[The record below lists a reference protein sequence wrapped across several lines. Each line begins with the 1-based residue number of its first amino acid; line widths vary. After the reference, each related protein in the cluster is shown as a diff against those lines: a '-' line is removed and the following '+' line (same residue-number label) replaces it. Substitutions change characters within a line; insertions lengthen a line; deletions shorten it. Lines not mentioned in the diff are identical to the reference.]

1 MNPAQTE
8 VLVTFRLLADD
19 FSIEDVTHRLGLT
32 PTETYKRGD
41 HSTYSAHPREYTSWS
56 LSTGYQPSFDV
67 NDQLQHIIAQLRG
80 KETIL
85 DDIYDTYNDM
95 QARFIIVIVME
106 GGQTPSL
113 VFDLETIQFAHRIRA
128 EFDIDLY
135 ANPYEEDP
143 DFKD

>member
-8 VLVTFRLLADD
+8 VLVYFQLLADD

-32 PTETYKRGD
+32 PTETFERGD
-41 HSTYSAHPREYTSWS
+41 KSTYSSCPRAYTSWS

-85 DDIYDTYNDM
+85 DGIYDTYDDM
-95 QARFIIVIVME
+95 QARFVIVVVIE
-106 GGQTPSL
+106 DGQTPSL
-113 VFDLETIQFAHRIRA
+113 VFDLKTIQFAHQIRA

-135 ANPYEEDP
+135 ANPYEEDHS
-143 DFKD
+143 

>member
-8 VLVTFRLLADD
+8 VLVYFQLLADD
-19 FSIEDVTHRLGLT
+19 FLIEDVTHRLGLM

-41 HSTYSAHPREYTSWS
+41 KSSYSSRPREYTSWS

-67 NDQLQHIIAQLRG
+67 NDQLQPIISQLRG

-85 DDIYDTYNDM
+85 DDIYDIYDDM
-95 QARFIIVIVME
+95 QARFVIVIVME

-113 VFDLETIQFAHRIRA
+113 LFDLKTIQFANRIRA

-135 ANPYEEDP
+135 ANPYEEDA
-143 DFKD
+143 DFND

>member
-1 MNPAQTE
+1 MTPAQTE
-8 VLVTFRLLADD
+8 VLVYFRLLADD

-32 PTETYKRGD
+32 PTETYKREEKGN
-41 HSTYSAHPREYTSWS
+41 SSRPREYTSWS
-56 LSTGYQPSFDV
+56 IGTGYQPSFDV
-67 NDQLQHIIAQLRG
+67 NDQLQHIMTQLRG

-85 DDIYDTYNDM
+85 DDLYDTYDDM

-106 GGQTPSL
+106 EGQTPSL

-135 ANPYEEDP
+135 ANPYQDEDC
-143 DFKD
+143 

>member
-1 MNPAQTE
+1 MNQAQTE

-32 PTETYKRGD
+32 PTETFKHGD
-41 HSTYSAHPREYTSWS
+41 KSKYPSRRREYTSWS
-56 LSTGYQPSFDV
+56 LSTGYQPSVDV
-67 NDQLQHIIAQLRG
+67 NNQLQHIIAQLRG
-80 KETIL
+80 RETIL
-85 DDIYDTYNDM
+85 DDIYDTYDDM

-143 DFKD
+143 NFKD

>member
-8 VLVTFRLLADD
+8 VLVYFQLLADD

-32 PTETYKRGD
+32 PTETCQRGEKG
-41 HSTYSAHPREYTSWS
+41 YSSRLREYTSWS
-56 LSTGYQPSFDV
+56 LGTGYQSSVDV
-67 NDQLQHIIAQLRG
+67 NDQLQPIIAQLRG

-85 DDIYDTYNDM
+85 DDIFDTYDDM

-106 GGQTPSL
+106 EGQTPAL

-135 ANPYEEDP
+135 ANPYEEDS

>member
-8 VLVTFRLLADD
+8 VLVYFQLLADD

-32 PTETYKRGD
+32 PTETFQRGEKG
-41 HSTYSAHPREYTSWS
+41 YSSRLREYTSWS
-56 LSTGYQPSFDV
+56 LGTGYQSSVDV
-67 NDQLQHIIAQLRG
+67 NDQLQPIIAQLRG

-85 DDIYDTYNDM
+85 DDIYDTYDDM

-106 GGQTPSL
+106 EGQTPAL